1 MFKSNLF
8 AANHFAPNHFSHAA
22 GIIIIVQKIYR
33 TIVKPVNVGT
43 LMNR

>member
-8 AANHFAPNHFSHAA
+8 AANHFAPNHFAHAA
-22 GIIIIVQKIYR
+22 GVIIVAAQKLIGY
-33 TIVKPVNVGT
+33 VMNVGQ